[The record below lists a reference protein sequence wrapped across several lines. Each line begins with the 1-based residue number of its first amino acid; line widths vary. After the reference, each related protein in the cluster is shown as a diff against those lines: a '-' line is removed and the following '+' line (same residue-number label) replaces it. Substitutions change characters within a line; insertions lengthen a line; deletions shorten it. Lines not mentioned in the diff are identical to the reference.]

1 MDILGGGLVGR
12 PAQKIGKPFDV
23 ADIVVLGP
31 GAKPADRHVLD
42 QSHYCGS
49 FDTRMVLGGGSKHAG
64 IYSGAA
70 KVGFPS
76 EPFAFNGEIR
86 SRAFAMRLLTLLRS
100 GD

>member
-1 MDILGGGLVGR
+1 
-12 PAQKIGKPFDV
+12 
-23 ADIVVLGP
+23 
-31 GAKPADRHVLD
+31 
-42 QSHYCGS
+42 
-49 FDTRMVLGGGSKHAG
+49 VLGGGSKHAAAVADLDLGFG
-64 IYSGAA
+64 IYAGAA